1 MSFRWVM
8 LVLILT
14 LFCWSAWAADAPK
27 AAAPGTNN
35 VDMHMVAKIRVGSS
49 TRAQVT
55 ELLGTPWRMV
65 NYGDCNPIDDQEMW
79 EYLGQDAD
87 GKFRINLEFDEAGVV
102 RIISKTPAKG
112 PVLVLAAAAKRA
124 NPTHQH

>member
-1 MSFRWVM
+1 
-8 LVLILT
+8 
-14 LFCWSAWAADAPK
+14 
-27 AAAPGTNN
+27 
-35 VDMHMVAKIRVGSS
+35 MHMVAKIRVGSS